1 MAEGIWQIH
10 AEPAVPTVIR
20 TAGSAFLYF
29 QLKDFSAASLAKY
42 DIIVSAQ
49 GQRTHSGLDNR
60 DLFVGQF
67 KITVQILV
75 CPLLLEVHHRNKH
88 EIGFGYVGRGI
99 SHSHHEPR
107 ELAGHKISKV
117 DSFQL
122 RIKET
127 DIQIGECVHRS
138 RPENLRCGYGTVS
151 LFRTDTNFAVLGDK
165 DRNLYFILTDQVVIF
180 GHNGWTYKA
189 D

>member
-1 MAEGIWQIH
+1 MDDLLKEIH
-10 AEPAVPTVIR
+10 QCALRSNCFHFVYFFSFIR
-20 TAGSAFLYF
+20 LRN
-29 QLKDFSAASLAKY
+29 

-67 KITVQILV
+67 KIAVQILV
-75 CPLLLEVHHRNKH
+75 YPLLLEIHHRNKH

-122 RIKET
+122 RIQET

-138 RPENLRCGYGTVS
+138 RPENLRCRLWDGI
-151 LFRTDTNFAVLGDK
+151 LFRTA
-165 DRNLYFILTDQVVIF
+165 
-180 GHNGWTYKA
+180 HPKA
-189 D
+189 DAVAIEDFGVTQITFSA